1 MTRFALM
8 FLTVSACIGQGCDLG
23 LQSREEAESES
34 AKNLRIEIGNV
45 VNLKGGELIAGQQ
58 AIVVLM
64 FKNISPERMVLPF
77 VDFYSKGARPIKTGY
92 FNRDAGWYMNTGIE
106 VTSVNCDF
114 RGADGSWYACC
125 STGCGVKYLDLDRE
139 KNQWLYIQI
148 PVPTKPGK
156 YDLRIRIDNRH
167 LNKVNK
173 TTNIGSPESCYFT
186 RTLELPGL
194 EVRPNSK

>member
-77 VDFYSKGARPIKTGY
+77 VDF
-92 FNRDAGWYMNTGIE
+92 
-106 VTSVNCDF
+106 
-114 RGADGSWYACC
+114 
-125 STGCGVKYLDLDRE
+125 
-139 KNQWLYIQI
+139 
-148 PVPTKPGK
+148 
-156 YDLRIRIDNRH
+156 LRISVI
-167 LNKVNK
+167 V
-173 TTNIGSPESCYFT
+173 TTGFGFK
-186 RTLELPGL
+186 LPVVGA
-194 EVRPNSK
+194 